1 MNLIEYHQKSLHQD
15 CTNFS
20 LFRVHLKCQK
30 HVRCETRG
38 FYDVQIVLQ
47 NTLNEADGVLLAKP
61 NSRKQ

>member
-1 MNLIEYHQKSLHQD
+1 MPGAAAFLVIAQLN
-15 CTNFS
+15 
-20 LFRVHLKCQK
+20 RVHLKSQK

-47 NTLNEADGVLLAKP
+47 NTLNEAGGVLLAKP